1 MTLTIDGTRNFR
13 DTGGLPLTG
22 GGSVRAGVLF
32 RSDGLQSL
40 TPAGLEALAES
51 PIGVVVDFRTPTE
64 RAMAPDLL
72 PDSRPFHVV
81 ELSILEG
88 AMSSMAQDLMKAG
101 GADPALLAQ
110 AMASLP
116 TLGELYVG
124 MLQHGGASF
133 AEVARLVAASTD
145 TAPTAVVVH
154 CTAGK
159 DRTGVA
165 TALLLDAAGVERSAI
180 VADYAASAENLAGPW
195 AEGMLAMVERL
206 GAPLTP
212 PLVELVTGS
221 PASAIEHALGWLDAE
236 HGGAAAYLQQAGG
249 LRDDELAALG
259 ARLRG

>member
-1 MTLTIDGTRNFR
+1 MTVVLEGTHNFR
-13 DTGGLPLTG
+13 DLGGLPLRDG
-22 GGSVRAGVLF
+22 GTVRSGVLF

-40 TPAGLEALAES
+40 TPAGLEALAAS

-72 PDSRPFHVV
+72 PDSRVLQVV

-124 MLQHGGASF
+124 MLQHGAASF
-133 AEVARLVAASTD
+133 SEVARLVAASTD
-145 TAPTAVVVH
+145 DAPTAVVVH

-165 TALLLDAAGVERSAI
+165 TALLLDAVGVERSAI
-180 VADYAASAENLAGPW
+180 VADYAASADNLAGPW
-195 AEGMLAMVERL
+195 ADGMLAMVQRL

-212 PLVELVTGS
+212 PLIELVTGS
-221 PASAIEHALGWLDAE
+221 PAAALEHAFAWLDAE
-236 HGGAAAYLQQAGG
+236 HGGAAAYLRSGG
-249 LRDDELAALG
+249 STDAEL
-259 ARLRG
+259 ARLRDRLHG